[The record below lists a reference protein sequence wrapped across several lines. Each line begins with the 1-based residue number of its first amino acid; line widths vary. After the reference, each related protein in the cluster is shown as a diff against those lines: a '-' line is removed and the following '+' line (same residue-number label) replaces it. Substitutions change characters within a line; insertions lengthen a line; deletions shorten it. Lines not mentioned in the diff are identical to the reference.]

1 MEKRCTRLFAPN
13 VERNVKFRS
22 NQTEADQSTAKNV
35 TLSED
40 RREDIKLIS

>member
-1 MEKRCTRLFAPN
+1 MEKRCIRLFAPT

-22 NQTEADQSTAKNV
+22 NQMEADQSTVENV

-40 RREDIKLIS
+40 RHEDIKPTS